1 MTPRFIQLHPR
12 TKKRLLA
19 MQREAAAD
27 GAHRVSTRI
36 HAVLLNDDQNTSGEI
51 AKTLKVSLS
60 GVSEWLKIYSEQGV
74 DGLLEGR
81 RSGRP
86 SFLSDVDKT
95 LLCDIIDS
103 GPIAYGYVS
112 GLWTSIRIADVIE
125 QEFGIRYHPGHVRKL
140 LADFG
145 FSVQS
150 PKRVLARADKEKQ
163 AKWIAETYP
172 TIKKK
177 PAQKMPALSSKT
189 KPASAKIR
197 PCTEPGHELVSS
209 RSFQSPDNGSP

>member
-12 TKKRLLA
+12 TKKRLLS
-19 MQREAAAD
+19 MQRESAAD
-27 GAHRVSTRI
+27 GAHRVATRI
-36 HAVLLNDDQNTSGEI
+36 HAVLLSHDQNTSGEI

-60 GVSEWLKIYSEQGV
+60 GVSEWLKIYSEKGV
-74 DGLLEGR
+74 DGLMEGR

-86 SFLSDVDKT
+86 SYLSDMDKI

-103 GPIAYGYVS
+103 GPIAYGHVS

-125 QEFGIRYHPGHVRKL
+125 NEFGIRYHAGHVRKL

-150 PKRVLARADKEKQ
+150 PKRVLALADREKQ
-163 AKWIAETYP
+163 AKWTGETYP

-177 PAQKMPALSSKT
+177 LARKMPVSSLKMR
-189 KPASAKIR
+189 PASGKTQHF
-197 PCTEPGHELVSS
+197 TEPGPELDSS
-209 RSFQSPDNGSP
+209 HLSR